1 MRLRAGRLEDADPGY
16 DGGGADPVVARQR
29 PIPDA
34 IAEERR
40 IVAARFG
47 APPVALAVV
56 VLVALAAASCDR
68 APAESFALPPAGA
81 SPGESALANL
91 EAEGFRFVAGG
102 ELGSAT
108 VGGERRAVLR
118 TTPAGWTWS
127 GRAPD
132 EARLHL
138 GVAVDAE
145 VLAGAGFTLVV
156 TRVDGER
163 RDEIARQRVEAPA
176 STETGDGEAAR
187 WLDLTVDLAE
197 HGDGLLTIEAAVEI
211 DRAESGGVSPPSSA
225 SSSALASLARPV
237 SWAPLTLRG
246 EDGGSGAERRER
258 PNVLLI
264 VIDTLRADHLGA
276 YGYERATSP
285 NIDALFA
292 ARGVVLERAYA
303 QAPWTLPSAASYLT
317 GREPG
322 ELYRSREAGV
332 VIPADVSSLAE
343 RMRAVGYRTA
353 AYVANPTLFAAA
365 GFDRG
370 FDTYWLPPAKIE
382 SLARPGDDVVERVTP
397 WLRAYG
403 EAEPYFL
410 YLHFVDP
417 HDPYASPD
425 TGGSRSPFFEEYEGS
440 LTGHDVHAL
449 YLGQREL
456 RDPVADRAQLA
467 ALYDSEIAYVDRK
480 VAEVMAL
487 LSDETLEHTLV
498 ILTADHGE
506 ELGERGGWKHG
517 HTLFDEQVRVP
528 LFFRWDGRVPAGRRL
543 PQTVRLLDLVPTILS
558 AAQAPAPSELPGL
571 DLLPA
576 ISGEQE
582 LPERPALSQRLS
594 FGPALAGVVAGG
606 FKLVLFNEREPFT
619 PADELQRVTSAVD
632 ARRLRR
638 LQLFDLAAD
647 PAEMQD
653 LSESRPDKVAEL
665 APFVLAQLGRELP
678 GLRVIAGGGADGRAL
693 RAAVVFERPPDGWW
707 PELLGGEDRVELR
720 GERLVVELR
729 GERFEKSVRVLGE
742 TGDVVSIAVWLDGVP
757 QESPRLVFGAD
768 QDWAGA
774 AIDER
779 DLAAERSPSRCR
791 DAGTLL
797 CLWRSS
803 SPTSD
808 RGEISPELDRE
819 TRDRLEALG
828 YLGSARGQPDG
839 SR

>member
-1 MRLRAGRLEDADPGY
+1 M
-16 DGGGADPVVARQR
+16 VATQR
-29 PIPDA
+29 PIPDP
-34 IAEERR
+34 ISGERR
-40 IVAARFG
+40 IVAANVAVWR
-47 APPVALAVV
+47 AALAVV
-56 VLVALAAASCDR
+56 VLVALAAAACDR
-68 APAESFALPPAGA
+68 APADSFALPPAA
-81 SPGESALANL
+81 AAPGEAALATV
-91 EAEGFRFVAGG
+91 EAPGFRFAAGA

-118 TTPAGWTWS
+118 TAPAGWSWS
-127 GRAPD
+127 GRVPSD
-132 EARLHL
+132 ARLHL
-138 GVAVDAE
+138 GVAVDPEA
-145 VLAGAGFTLVV
+145 LAGAGFTLVV

-163 RDEIARQRVEAPA
+163 RDEIVRRHVDALA
-176 STETGDGEAAR
+176 SAETGDGEAAR
-187 WLDLTVDLAE
+187 WLDLAVDVAE
-197 HGDGLLTIEAAVEI
+197 HGGSLTIEAAVEI
-211 DRAESGGVSPPSSA
+211 DGAETGNTSPPSAA
-225 SSSALASLARPV
+225 SSGELASVARPV

-246 EDGGSGAERRER
+246 ENGGTAPRPSSGQAPRPSSGQAAARHER

-285 NIDALFA
+285 NIDALLA
-292 ARGVVLERAYA
+292 AQGVMLERAYA

-332 VIPADVSSLAE
+332 VIPADVPSLAE
-343 RMRAVGYRTA
+343 RMRAAGYRTA
-353 AYVANPTLFAAA
+353 AYVANPTLFSAA

-425 TGGSRSPFFEEYEGS
+425 TQGSRSPFFEEYEGNV
-440 LTGHDVHAL
+440 TGHDAHRL
-449 YLGQREL
+449 YLGQLEL

-487 LSDETLEHTLV
+487 VSDEALEHTLV

-517 HTLFDEQVRVP
+517 HTLYDEQVRVP
-528 LFFRWDGRVPAGRRL
+528 LLARWDGRIPAGRRIST
-543 PQTVRLLDLVPTILS
+543 TVRLLDLVPTILA
-558 AAQAPAPSELPGL
+558 AAQAPVAPELPGL
-571 DLLPA
+571 DLLPVL
-576 ISGEQE
+576 SGERE

-594 FGPALAGVVAGG
+594 FGPALSSVVAAG
-606 FKLVLFNEREPFT
+606 FKLVLYNEREPFT

-647 PAEMQD
+647 PGETRD
-653 LSESRPDKVAEL
+653 LAASRPDKVAEL

-678 GLRVIAGGGADGRAL
+678 GLRLVAGGGAHGRVL
-693 RAAVVFERPPDGWW
+693 RADVKFERAPAGWW

-720 GERLVVELR
+720 GERLAVELR

-742 TGDVVSIAVWLDGVP
+742 TGDVVSIAVWLDGVR

-774 AIDER
+774 AIDQSA
-779 DLAAERSPSRCR
+779 LAAERSPSRCR

-819 TRDRLEALG
+819 TRERLEALG
-828 YLGSARGQPDG
+828 YLGPTEGEPDG